1 MLHSKTIIQSMIARR
16 SDEES
21 QDTKSAEPQQ
31 ASGTREYS
39 QRETDFM
46 RARGHHD
53 LATGLEG
60 KTGQPLDQSAPVI
73 QKLELYQDHAAPVL
87 REHAIPDDIAADIW
101 DTFHS
106 ARDSKELIQKLRTVN
121 ISNEAKH
128 DLVIAKQETDS
139 NTGTDWRERVE
150 KVVAAITSM
159 KGLASSS
166 ARGGD
171 SPLAASEKHP
181 HVLQSLLDATKN
193 EK

>member
-1 MLHSKTIIQSMIARR
+1 MLHSLGRLGLKP
-16 SDEES
+16 DEES

-31 ASGTREYS
+31 ASGTPKTREYS

-53 LATGLEG
+53 LATELEG
-60 KTGQPLDQSAPVI
+60 KTGQPQEPSVPTT
-73 QKLELYQDHAAPVL
+73 QKLEPYQDHAAPVL
-87 REHAIPDDIAADIW
+87 REHALDDSVAADVW
-101 DTFHS
+101 DLFHA
-106 ARDSKELIQKLRTVN
+106 ARDSKDLIAKLRTVN

-128 DLVIAKQETDS
+128 DLVIAKRETDS